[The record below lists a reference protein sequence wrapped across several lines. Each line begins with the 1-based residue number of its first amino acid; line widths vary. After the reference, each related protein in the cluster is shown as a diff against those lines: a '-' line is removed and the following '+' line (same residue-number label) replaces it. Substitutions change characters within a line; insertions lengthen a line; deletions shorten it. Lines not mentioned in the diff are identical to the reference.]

1 MNIDRTTLFFIFFYP
16 PFSAGPQKP
25 QTLTASKSKYEES
38 NFDTIFNLLA
48 GTALVPAVALRT
60 EVAKALP
67 IWQKN
72 DVKFGNFKMMFFTSG

>member
-1 MNIDRTTLFFIFFYP
+1 MNIDGMTLILSFLP
-16 PFSAGPQKP
+16 PQHVAGPQKP
-25 QTLTASKSKYEES
+25 QTLTVSKSTYEES